1 MMTAE
6 RFNELSDT
14 YFVVSP
20 TKEPHKFYIVEKQK
34 VGFQKEVD
42 FARKA
47 RSNFEG
53 DRLVPYDY
61 SIPPYPTNDPL
72 KTTDLDILYLEN
84 GQLMRDR
91 MSDLRSSY

>member
-1 MMTAE
+1 MTVK
-6 RFNELSDT
+6 RFNELSGK

-20 TKEPHKFYIVEKQK
+20 TQQPHKFYIVEKEA

-47 RSNFEG
+47 KSNFEG

-61 SIPPYPTNDPL
+61 AIPPYPTNDPL
-72 KTTDLDILYLEN
+72 KTADLDILYLQD
-84 GQLMRDR
+84 GQLMRSR
-91 MSDLRSSY
+91 MADLRSSY